1 MYPFDYY
8 RPTSVT
14 EAQAAFAEAS
24 EAQWLAGGMTLL
36 PAMKL
41 RLAVPLVL
49 IDLAGLD
56 DLNGIGPVDN
66 EVAVGAMTVH
76 REVAGSERIRTA
88 IPALA
93 ALAGGIGDVQVRNR
107 GTLGGSVSNN
117 DPAAD
122 YPAAILGLNATITTT
137 RRQIVADEFFTGL
150 FDTILKDNEII
161 CHVSFPVPELAAYVK
176 FSNPASRYAI
186 VGVMVAKQ
194 GEDIRVAVTGAGAC
208 VFRVPEL
215 EQALAADFT
224 PAALTGIEFGSVGL
238 NEDLHA
244 SAEYRAHLITV
255 LTRRAVEAALGR

>member
-1 MYPFDYY
+1 MYPFDYH
-8 RPTSVT
+8 RPTT
-14 EAQAAFAEAS
+14 LAEAQALSAAAS

-36 PAMKL
+36 PALKL
-41 RLAVPLVL
+41 RLAAPSVL

-56 DLNGIGPVDN
+56 DLNGIGLVDN
-66 EVAVGAMTVH
+66 GVTVGAMTVH
-76 REVAGSERIRTA
+76 REVAESDQIRTA

-150 FDTILKDNEII
+150 FETVLANDEII
-161 CHVSFPVPELAAYVK
+161 HHISFPVPELAAYVK

-186 VGVMVAKQ
+186 VGVMVAKH
-194 GEDIRVAVTGAGAC
+194 GEDVRVAVTGAGAC
-208 VFRVPEL
+208 VFRAPEL
-215 EQALAADFT
+215 EQALAADFA
-224 PAALTGIEFGSVGL
+224 PDALTGIEFGSVEL
-238 NEDLHA
+238 NEDIHA

>member
-1 MYPFDYY
+1 MSFHP
-8 RPTSVT
+8 SANV
-14 EAQAAFAEAS
+14 
-24 EAQWLAGGMTLL
+24 
-36 PAMKL
+36 
-41 RLAVPLVL
+41 
-49 IDLAGLD
+49 
-56 DLNGIGPVDN
+56 
-66 EVAVGAMTVH
+66 
-76 REVAGSERIRTA
+76 
-88 IPALA
+88 
-93 ALAGGIGDVQVRNR
+93 IGDVQVRNR

-186 VGVMVAKQ
+186 VGVMVAKR

>member
-1 MYPFDYY
+1 
-8 RPTSVT
+8 
-14 EAQAAFAEAS
+14 
-24 EAQWLAGGMTLL
+24 MTLL

-41 RLAVPLVL
+41 RLAAPLVL

-186 VGVMVAKQ
+186 VGVMVAKR

-224 PAALTGIEFGSVGL
+224 PAALTGIEFGSAGL

-244 SAEYRAHLITV
+244 SAKYRAHLITV